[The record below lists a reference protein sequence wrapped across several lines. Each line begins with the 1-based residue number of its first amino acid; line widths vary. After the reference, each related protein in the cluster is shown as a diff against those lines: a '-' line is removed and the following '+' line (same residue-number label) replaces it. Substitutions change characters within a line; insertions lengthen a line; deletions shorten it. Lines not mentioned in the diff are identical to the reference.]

1 LAQPVNSG
9 TWQSASAQSER
20 NNGTNNPRAEKT
32 EVFVVDHVDELVP
45 MLARMVAKRRIG
57 YRELSYKV
65 KQSASRRNRLDDR
78 ENPNVPIIG
87 FVDLVTRRC
96 C

>member
-1 LAQPVNSG
+1 LAQPVNS
-9 TWQSASAQSER
+9 E
-20 NNGTNNPRAEKT
+20 T

-45 MLARMVAKRRIG
+45 MLARMIAMRRIG

-65 KQSASRRNRLDDR
+65 EQSASRRNRLNDR

-87 FVDLVTRRC
+87 FVNLITRRC